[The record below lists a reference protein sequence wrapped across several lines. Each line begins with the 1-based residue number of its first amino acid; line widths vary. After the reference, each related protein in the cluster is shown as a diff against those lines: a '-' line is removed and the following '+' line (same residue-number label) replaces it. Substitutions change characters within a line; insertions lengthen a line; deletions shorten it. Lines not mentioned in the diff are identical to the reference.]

1 MSKIPCEMIQ
11 DLLPSYIDEL
21 TSDVTDREI
30 EAHMM
35 ECQQCKKVLEQMKT
49 PDMDATEKEEIKEI
63 DFLKKTKKKYQKNI
77 IFCVAIVWAIAVII
91 FCAKNYF
98 GAQYINTDYLAYNL
112 DVSGTKLLV
121 AVNTTSKQ
129 GIQKIDINESE
140 GVVEISVRCVP
151 KSLFYKTT
159 AESKYV
165 ASEKI
170 RQVWIGDRIVWAN
183 GEMISP
189 LTSSLYAI
197 YNPYIGNMPS
207 NGKIVN
213 ALNMTA
219 YTGGFTNELQ
229 TSVEPYSWKMI
240 FKNDFSLSR
249 QEAFEERL
257 KMYAYIYLAQI
268 GNLNEVIFEYK
279 VDGETKILSVTSNEA
294 SEFAGVEIKTVGTDI
309 NLLEGL
315 VRKTELSNVVLGGV
329 AVESNVQVDF
339 SNIEQTK
346 EVLEFTVVNY
356 AEDAVYGMC
365 LNVESG
371 NVSGHQ
377 SMSEASGNALQS
389 GLNVDFQLIP
399 EDFAIEIKDGSK
411 ATIRLSVMDQD
422 GNVHEVQGE
431 VYADLF
437 WGNKYKLNLS
447 GNADEGYFLGQ

>member
-1 MSKIPCEMIQ
+1 MSKLPCEMIQ

-197 YNPYIGNMPS
+197 YNPHIGNMPS

-249 QEAFEERL
+249 QEAF
-257 KMYAYIYLAQI
+257 
-268 GNLNEVIFEYK
+268 
-279 VDGETKILSVTSNEA
+279 
-294 SEFAGVEIKTVGTDI
+294 
-309 NLLEGL
+309 
-315 VRKTELSNVVLGGV
+315 
-329 AVESNVQVDF
+329 
-339 SNIEQTK
+339 
-346 EVLEFTVVNY
+346 
-356 AEDAVYGMC
+356 
-365 LNVESG
+365 
-371 NVSGHQ
+371 
-377 SMSEASGNALQS
+377 
-389 GLNVDFQLIP
+389 
-399 EDFAIEIKDGSK
+399 
-411 ATIRLSVMDQD
+411 
-422 GNVHEVQGE
+422 
-431 VYADLF
+431 
-437 WGNKYKLNLS
+437 
-447 GNADEGYFLGQ
+447 